1 MKKSIFYSFCL
12 CSAFMVCSCV
22 NLEKL
27 HHYPAAKI
35 DIPDKYIQEKDNMV
49 DVNFILNL
57 DKIYTTWHDAIKLV
71 PAFYQDQTKKLEL
84 PPMIIEGVQHLVFNE
99 RMEKF
104 DSTFFDGVELRSRY
118 SRRDMCVTYN
128 ATIPYST
135 WMKSAA
141 LYADLYAN
149 AYNKEVYLGR
159 ILITNGLFDLTPL
172 ISFDNTRKYYYQSGS
187 DSRIVRGGKETLKDQ
202 SIIFRLNS
210 SDLEAD
216 KVQEKSFEQFIRNLN
231 NDNEVRGYELKVSIS
246 NSPEG
251 SVQYNQSLGENRL
264 QTIKAYLSEIGI
276 GEKQYSVEMIT
287 EGWERLLILLPGLNL
302 QNRDDIENVIRTTA
316 DLDERER
323 IIHTKYPV
331 DYRTMANE
339 IFPLL
344 RYGDVTVSVQYKGL
358 EGISYLHSN
367 ENVSVNG
374 EKGDISSFVKLSGE
388 EDNVTALH
396 SRMLDAIKEG
406 NSALALNLA
415 AQIPANVRSEVIR
428 YNKALLLMDE
438 QRYSEAKA
446 LMATIHTIP
455 EAKYNLGVIQLM
467 YGEYSLAC
475 DNLSDYIDINAA
487 IAKIYVGK
495 NKDAIGV
502 LMLLDKS
509 AERDYLLALAHARI
523 NEPDTAK
530 EFLSAATS
538 ISQTLKQKAV
548 FEPDFNY

>member
-57 DKIYTTWHDAIKLV
+57 DKIYATWHDAIKLV

-104 DSTFFDGVELRSRY
+104 DSTFFDGVKLRSRY
-118 SRRDMCVTYN
+118 SRRDMRVTYN

-159 ILITNGLFDLTPL
+159 ILITNGLFDLIPL

>member
-316 DLDERER
+316 DFDERER